1 MIIYLKIIFLKLQM
15 SSLNETD
22 LSVQVN
28 KIANVIIP
36 EFYSLIN
43 TNFNNV
49 MKYVNVYFYLDIFI
63 LLLLFSNLVIS
74 IIILKKLAKIM
85 KHYE

>member
-1 MIIYLKIIFLKLQM
+1 M

-22 LSVQVN
+22 LYVQVN

-74 IIILKKLAKIM
+74 VIILKKLAKIM

>member
-1 MIIYLKIIFLKLQM
+1 M

-36 EFYSLIN
+36 EFYNLIN
-43 TNFNNV
+43 SKFSNV
-49 MKYVNVYFYLDIFI
+49 MKYVNIYFYLDIFI
-63 LLLLFSNLVIS
+63 ILLLFSNLVIS
-74 IIILKKLAKIM
+74 VIIFKKFAKIM
-85 KHYE
+85 EHYE

>member
-1 MIIYLKIIFLKLQM
+1 M

-74 IIILKKLAKIM
+74 VIILKKLAKIM

>member
-36 EFYSLIN
+36 L
-43 TNFNNV
+43 
-49 MKYVNVYFYLDIFI
+49 
-63 LLLLFSNLVIS
+63 SN
-74 IIILKKLAKIM
+74 
-85 KHYE
+85 

>member
-1 MIIYLKIIFLKLQM
+1 M

-49 MKYVNVYFYLDIFI
+49 MKYVNVYFYLNIFI

>member
-1 MIIYLKIIFLKLQM
+1 M

-43 TNFNNV
+43 TNFSNV
-49 MKYVNVYFYLDIFI
+49 MKYVNIYFYLNIFI
-63 LLLLFSNLVIS
+63 IVLLFSNLVIS
-74 IIILKKLAKIM
+74 VIIFKKLAKIM

>member
-22 LSVQVN
+22 LYVQVN

-74 IIILKKLAKIM
+74 VIILKKLAKIM

>member
-1 MIIYLKIIFLKLQM
+1 M

-43 TNFNNV
+43 TNFSNV
-49 MKYVNVYFYLDIFI
+49 MKYVNIYFYLDIFI
-63 LLLLFSNLVIS
+63 IVLLFSNLVMS
-74 IIILKKLAKIM
+74 VIIFKKLAKIM

>member
-1 MIIYLKIIFLKLQM
+1 M

-43 TNFNNV
+43 TNFSNV
-49 MKYVNVYFYLDIFI
+49 MKYVNIYFYLDIFI
-63 LLLLFSNLVIS
+63 IVLLFSNLVIS
-74 IIILKKLAKIM
+74 VIIFKKLAKIM

>member
-1 MIIYLKIIFLKLQM
+1 M

>member
-1 MIIYLKIIFLKLQM
+1 M

-85 KHYE
+85 EHYE

>member
-1 MIIYLKIIFLKLQM
+1 M

-43 TNFNNV
+43 TNFSNV
-49 MKYVNVYFYLDIFI
+49 MKYVNIYFYLDIFI
-63 LLLLFSNLVIS
+63 ILLLFSNLVIS
-74 IIILKKLAKIM
+74 IIILKKLAKI
-85 KHYE
+85 